1 MWFLYALDTTKDN
14 TVFFVFKFLMDFIEE
29 LTYFEGIV
37 KSFEKW
43 LITSQF
49 TWSILRVQLFKCLSK
64 ETGKEKSNLQGAPS
78 KHRAQQNSFYKSQ

>member
-37 KSFEKW
+37 KSFEK
-43 LITSQF
+43 
-49 TWSILRVQLFKCLSK
+49 
-64 ETGKEKSNLQGAPS
+64 
-78 KHRAQQNSFYKSQ
+78 